1 MAEIIEIFPEERRLK
16 MLFSKSMEDL
26 RRAEQRDLERSV
38 RRGMEASAETN
49 RLSLSWNSSSGPS
62 KNRVKSEHSPEHS
75 PDARH
80 MQRQRRSRSNHRSSS
95 TRDVTEQVKETRE
108 KTSRAHS
115 IDSSM
120 KTLLARRKARTKN
133 LKNRDREVQKVDNK
147 EESSKPRVRSNK
159 SKGES
164 NAQRVRANTRIHVRK
179 PRRGRSAPRLKPL
192 HIDSKEHDLLERPSS
207 LQPRKGKV
215 QKESLSETRRPSRM
229 DPNNRPASFRN
240 IRVKR
245 SGLKRQSSRR
255 MPSEKALSLRSLQN
269 SSSRSLMSSRSLSP
283 VRTSKGNSSDSF
295 LQLATSTK
303 TPEKIISHEGRD
315 LISQGK
321 WLSDRYQRQ
330 LDILSLVKADME
342 NKDGGEGNV
351 DLESETLRKKNNL
364 LSGTFR
370 KKAKESNRRLV
381 RVASRAA

>member
-49 RLSLSWNSSSGPS
+49 RLSISWNGSSGPS
-62 KNRVKSEHSPEHS
+62 KNRVKSEHSP
-75 PDARH
+75 DARH
-80 MQRQRRSRSNHRSSS
+80 MPRQRRSRSNHRSSS

-133 LKNRDREVQKVDNK
+133 LKNRDREVQNVDNK

-164 NAQRVRANTRIHVRK
+164 NAQRVRANTRIHGRK
-179 PRRGRSAPRLKPL
+179 PRRGRSAPRLKSL

-207 LQPRKGKV
+207 LQPLKGKV

-229 DPNNRPASFRN
+229 DPNNRPASYRN

-255 MPSEKALSLRSLQN
+255 MPSEKALSLRFLQN

-321 WLSDRYQRQ
+321 WLSDRHQRQ

-381 RVASRAA
+381 GVASRAA